1 MESLHWGGN
10 GGNHSEVNQ
19 KSQNVALCAP
29 SWKKIYGDIIEIPTQ
44 PSQNSWQGH
53 CKHGLYDREAE
64 GACSS
69 CTDWREELLHCL
81 WSAQGDL
88 NLKYISTFDQCV
100 SSSASPAMGLPC
112 RILRSL
118 PWGCC
123 WSARQSLCS
132 RGEKYWKL
140 SERSTNNAQDFP
152 DVAWAR
158 PTGVLNFPDCS
169 PEGQG
174 IPDLGL
180 PNVRPSFCAL
190 MQYNTLLSC
199 LRWPS
204 TTPRLL
210 RSVEP
215 ITPVLALQT
224 SR

>member
-1 MESLHWGGN
+1 M
-10 GGNHSEVNQ
+10 

-29 SWKKIYGDIIEIPTQ
+29 SWKKIYGSIIEMPTET
-44 PSQNSWQGH
+44 SQNSWQGH

-69 CTDWREELLHCL
+69 GTDWREELLHCL

-132 RGEKYWKL
+132 RGEKYLKL
-140 SERSTNNAQDFP
+140 SKRSTN
-152 DVAWAR
+152 R
-158 PTGVLNFPDCS
+158 CS
-169 PEGQG
+169 
-174 IPDLGL
+174 GL
-180 PNVRPSFCAL
+180 PGRGLGSSHRRFEL
-190 MQYNTLLSC
+190 
-199 LRWPS
+199 
-204 TTPRLL
+204 PRLFSGGPGHSWS
-210 RSVEP
+210 R
-215 ITPVLALQT
+215 LAKCPSILLHFNAI
-224 SR
+224 